1 MLIAVIPSFLLEH
14 NQQIIYFYS
23 FILKSLYQS
32 SYPSKM
38 RRRLGWSFNP
48 PTRALQRVL
57 CVCVC
62 LVASLALKKS
72 FVLVFGMG
80 GAFVSVPDQMLF
92 ALIAVA
98 LIALIA
104 EAKLFWDLI

>member
-1 MLIAVIPSFLLEH
+1 M
-14 NQQIIYFYS
+14 
-23 FILKSLYQS
+23 
-32 SYPSKM
+32 
-38 RRRLGWSFNP
+38 
-48 PTRALQRVL
+48 
-57 CVCVC
+57 CVC

-80 GAFVSVPDQMLF
+80 GAFVSLPAQMLF
-92 ALIAVA
+92 ALIAIA